1 MGMLFAVPIYTLLR
15 VIAKEF
21 FNQFRVVQ
29 KLTEAIDENREQ
41 GTTE

>member
-1 MGMLFAVPIYTLLR
+1 MLLAIPFYTVLR

-29 KLTEAIDENREQ
+29 KLTEKID
-41 GTTE
+41 